1 MTFLGETEH
10 FGGKIG
16 VLRWIILMRNKSI
29 LMYKS
34 VVRIQSLRF
43 VGLNKN
49 MSAPAKR
56 LGEKKNIT
64 GSKE

>member
-1 MTFLGETEH
+1 
-10 FGGKIG
+10 
-16 VLRWIILMRNKSI
+16 MRNKSI